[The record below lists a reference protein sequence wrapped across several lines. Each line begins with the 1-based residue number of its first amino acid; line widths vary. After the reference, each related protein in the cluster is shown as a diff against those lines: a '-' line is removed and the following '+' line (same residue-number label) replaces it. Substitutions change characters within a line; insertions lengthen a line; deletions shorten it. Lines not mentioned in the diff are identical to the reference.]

1 MSNYQRILVP
11 IDGSPTSD
19 AGAREAIALA
29 KLTGGQLRF
38 LHYLDP
44 MPFFAGLEGAAAIAV
59 DAVGVMR
66 KDAEQMLQRAR
77 DQAVAQGVAADTVLV
92 DTAGG
97 RLSDQVREQA
107 DHWLADL
114 VVVGT
119 HGRRGV
125 RRTLLGSDAE
135 DVART
140 SPVPVLLVRSREQ
153 GK

>member
-1 MSNYQRILVP
+1 MYQRILVP

-19 AGAREAIALA
+19 AGVAEAIALA
-29 KLTGGQLRF
+29 RMTGGQLRF

-44 MPFFAGLEGAAAIAV
+44 MPFFAGLDGAAAIAV
-59 DAVGVMR
+59 DAIAVMR
-66 KDAEQMLQRAR
+66 RDAETLLKNAR
-77 DQAVAQGVAADTVLV
+77 DQAVAKGVAADTVLI

-107 DHWLADL
+107 NHWLADL

-140 SPVPVLLVRSREQ
+140 SPVPVLLVRAREP
-153 GK
+153 GG

>member
-1 MSNYQRILVP
+1 MYQRILVP

-19 AGAREAIALA
+19 AGVAEAIALA

-44 MPFFAGLEGAAAIAV
+44 MPFFAGLDGAAAIGA
-59 DAVGVMR
+59 DAIAVMR
-66 KDAEQMLQRAR
+66 ADAEKLLQRAR
-77 DQAVAQGVAADTVLV
+77 DEAAAQGVTADTVLI

-107 DHWLADL
+107 DQWHAEL

-135 DVART
+135 DVARN
-140 SPVPVLLVRSREQ
+140 SPVPVLLVRAREAA
-153 GK
+153 K

>member
-1 MSNYQRILVP
+1 MYQRILVP

-19 AGAREAIALA
+19 AGVAEAISLA
-29 KLTGGQLRF
+29 KMTGGQLRF

-44 MPFFAGLEGAAAIAV
+44 MPFFAGLDGAAAIAV
-59 DAVGVMR
+59 DAISVMR
-66 KDAEQMLQRAR
+66 TDAEKVLQRAR
-77 DQAVAQGVAADTVLV
+77 EQAVAKGVAADAILI
-92 DTAGG
+92 DTASG
-97 RLSDQVREQA
+97 RLSDHVREQA

-114 VVVGT
+114 VVLGT

-140 SPVPVLLVRSREQ
+140 SPVPVLLVRTREPS
-153 GK
+153 K

>member
-1 MSNYQRILVP
+1 MYQRILVP

-19 AGAREAIALA
+19 AGVAEAISLA
-29 KLTGGQLRF
+29 KMTGGQLRF
-38 LHYLDP
+38 MHYLDP

-59 DAVGVMR
+59 DAVSVMR
-66 KDAEQMLQRAR
+66 TDAEKLLQQAR
-77 DQAVAQGVAADTVLV
+77 EQAVAKGVAADTVLV
-92 DTAGG
+92 DTATG

-107 DHWLADL
+107 DHWLAEL

-140 SPVPVLLVRSREQ
+140 SPVPVLLVRSREPA
-153 GK
+153 K

>member
-1 MSNYQRILVP
+1 MYQRILVP

-19 AGAREAIALA
+19 AGVAEAISLA
-29 KLTGGQLRF
+29 KMTGGQLRF
-38 LHYLDP
+38 MHYLDP

-59 DAVGVMR
+59 DAVSVMR
-66 KDAEQMLQRAR
+66 ADAEKLLQRAR
-77 DQAVAQGVAADTVLV
+77 EQAVAKGVAADTVLV
-92 DTAGG
+92 DTATG
-97 RLSDQVREQA
+97 RLSEQVREQA

-140 SPVPVLLVRSREQ
+140 SPVPVLLVRSREPA
-153 GK
+153 K

>member
-1 MSNYQRILVP
+1 MYQRILVP

-19 AGAREAIALA
+19 AGAAEAIGLA
-29 KLTGGQLRF
+29 KMTGGQVRF

-44 MPFFAGLEGAAAIAV
+44 LPFFSGLDGAAAVAA
-59 DAVGVMR
+59 DAVNVMR
-66 KDAEQMLQRAR
+66 TDAEKLLQRAHE
-77 DQAVAQGVAADTVLV
+77 QAGAQGVAADSVLI

-107 DHWLADL
+107 DQWRADL

-125 RRTLLGSDAE
+125 RRAFIGSDAE
-135 DVART
+135 DVARN
-140 SPVPVLLVRSREQ
+140 SPVPVLLVRARDSA
-153 GK
+153 G

>member
-1 MSNYQRILVP
+1 MYQRILVP

-19 AGAREAIALA
+19 AGVAEAIALA
-29 KLTGGQLRF
+29 KITGGQLRF
-38 LHYLDP
+38 MHYLDP

-59 DAVGVMR
+59 DAVSVMR
-66 KDAEQMLQRAR
+66 TDGEQLLQRAR
-77 DQAVAQGVAADTVLV
+77 EQAVAEGVAADTVLV
-92 DTAGG
+92 DTASG
-97 RLSDQVREQA
+97 RLSDQVRQQA

-140 SPVPVLLVRSREQ
+140 SPVPVLLVRPRESA
-153 GK
+153 K

>member
-1 MSNYQRILVP
+1 
-11 IDGSPTSD
+11 
-19 AGAREAIALA
+19 
-29 KLTGGQLRF
+29 